1 MKAIYLAV
9 PTGEKSNAIAMESNY
24 FRPAYKS
31 QKL

>member
-1 MKAIYLAV
+1 MSLAV
-9 PTGEKSNAIAMESNY
+9 PTGEKSHFLTVELNY